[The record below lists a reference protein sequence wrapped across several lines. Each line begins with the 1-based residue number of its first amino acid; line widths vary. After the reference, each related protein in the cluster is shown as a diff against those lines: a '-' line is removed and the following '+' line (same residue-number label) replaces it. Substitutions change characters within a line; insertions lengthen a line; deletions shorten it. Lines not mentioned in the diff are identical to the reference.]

1 MRQRT
6 QMLGPSEVA
15 QRQTVIDDDI
25 WSLGHHRNIAFETS
39 LFKTAMSWLGT
50 DCRSSTGN
58 VSLVLTVRL
67 GTDGG
72 GEVGNGL

>member
-1 MRQRT
+1 
-6 QMLGPSEVA
+6 MLGPSEVA

-50 DCRSSTGN
+50 DCRSTVGR
-58 VSLVLTVRL
+58 VSKLLLIAIEPTC
-67 GTDGG
+67 G
-72 GEVGNGL
+72 